1 MCSSDLKNITRTPG
15 AHERDAQWSPDG
27 KCIAYISDATG
38 ETELYLQDAVEGNP
52 VQLTKNND
60 TYIRSFEWS
69 PDSKKIVYTDRQ
81 NRINLLDVASRQ
93 VTMLLQD
100 PMGEPQDVTFSPDSK
115 WLTYTRD
122 ADNEITVVYVYDIAG
137 KKEYPVTDK
146 WYNSSSPVFS
156 TDGKYLIFSSA
167 RDFNPTYG
175 WLEWNHVYNN
185 M

>member
-1 MCSSDLKNITRTPG
+1 M
-15 AHERDAQWSPDG
+15 
-27 KCIAYISDATG
+27 
-38 ETELYLQDAVEGNP
+38 
-52 VQLTKNND
+52 QLTKNND

-115 WLTYTRD
+115 WLTYTQKTKKK
-122 ADNEITVVYVYDIAG
+122 ITVVYVYDIAG

-185 M
+185 MSGVYLTLLSKDTPSPFIEKDAEVSVAKE

>member
-1 MCSSDLKNITRTPG
+1 MTKIITRTPG

-60 TYIRSFEWS
+60 TYIHSFEWS

-100 PMGEPQDVTFSPDSK
+100 PMGEPQEVTFSPDSK
-115 WLTYTRD
+115 WLT
-122 ADNEITVVYVYDIAG
+122 
-137 KKEYPVTDK
+137 
-146 WYNSSSPVFS
+146 
-156 TDGKYLIFSSA
+156 
-167 RDFNPTYG
+167 
-175 WLEWNHVYNN
+175 
-185 M
+185 

>member
-1 MCSSDLKNITRTPG
+1 MHC
-15 AHERDAQWSPDG
+15 
-27 KCIAYISDATG
+27 
-38 ETELYLQDAVEGNP
+38 LYLQDAVEGNP

-156 TDGKYLIFSSA
+156 TDGLSCFA
-167 RDFNPTYG
+167 
-175 WLEWNHVYNN
+175 LERYPVTFYTERCRNEERQ
-185 M
+185 